1 MSMGCDYYR
10 ILYNDIVIAEHMT
23 IETTMLVL
31 KALFLEYWQEPSCSY
46 IVEKME
52 EEDARTNDG

>member
-1 MSMGCDYYR
+1 MDADGGVNMGCDYYR

-23 IETTMLVL
+23 IETTLLVL
-31 KALFLEYWQEPSCSY
+31 KALFAEYWKEPSCAY

-52 EEDARTNDG
+52 EK